1 MLLRGRDIPCPW
13 LCKIWPWKPFMNTNA
28 FHAHK
33 HTYIHACL
41 SAWSMPRDIS
51 TRIVHELWAFPGEGE
66 SRPNHRKWDRCWT
79 SGGQRKTLSYVTVI
93 RGIRVFRRDDVI
105 GKGATVGGRGIW
117 LCCIGVECCWSCGGS
132 LWLGVGWG
140 WMLLLL
146 LPTEARDGWR
156 NLTSPLAT
164 ERFKRRMPCP
174 YWYILCAIAILELRI
189 SFVYMII
196 DCDMG

>member
-105 GKGATVGGRGIW
+105 GKGATVGRGVY
-117 LCCIGVECCWSCGGS
+117 LVMLDC
-132 LWLGVGWG
+132 G
-140 WMLLLL
+140 WMLLVLWWF
-146 LPTEARDGWR
+146 AVAGGGVRVDAAAAAADGGERWLEEPD
-156 NLTSPLAT
+156 LTPGHW
-164 ERFKRRMPCP
+164 E
-174 YWYILCAIAILELRI
+174 I
-189 SFVYMII
+189 
-196 DCDMG
+196 

>member
-79 SGGQRKTLSYVTVI
+79 SGGQRKTLSYVTTI

-105 GKGATVGGRGIW
+105 GKGATVGGGGIF
-117 LCCIGVECCWSCGGS
+117 GYVG
-132 LWLGVGWG
+132 LWLNAVGLVVVRCGWG
-140 WMLLLL
+140 RGEGGCCCCCCRRRREMAGGTWPHPWPL
-146 LPTEARDGWR
+146 RD
-156 NLTSPLAT
+156 LKA
-164 ERFKRRMPCP
+164 ECHVH
-174 YWYILCAIAILELRI
+174 IDI
-189 SFVYMII
+189 SCVQSLF
-196 DCDMG
+196 